1 MGDHVH
7 HDEAHETFTI
17 AHGKRAL
24 NGEIN
29 MMMITGAAMED
40 GEVMNS
46 SSSIMDGPT
55 IALPPQIK
63 RQGAKQLSGVVGVRV
78 TMTDRKLATHGAIIP
93 AKAITA
99 TVDGTMI
106 IRRVTRKT
114 KATVMR
120 PQSEVQ
126 EPKRIPAVI
135 GGRVAAAHGKTA
147 HRGATITMKTITST
161 LDGGMTIRR
170 VTRKGKVAAM
180 GPRSESREADQA
192 PAVTGATKAPT
203 NPKKH
208 TVAVAVRLGGKTAMC
223 TGAKRRKRSVGRL
236 NWRKMR
242 GGVVVESPRGNARLQ
257 HGTTTAS
264 VLTGKRHRNGEFTV
278 MLTENFSAQGDYS
291 VTFFLGLIS

>member
-29 MMMITGAAMED
+29 NMMITGAAMED

-78 TMTDRKLATHGAIIP
+78 TMANRKLATHGAIIP

-120 PQSEVQ
+120 PQSEIQ

-147 HRGATITMKTITST
+147 HRGATITMKTITAT
-161 LDGGMTIRR
+161 LDGGMAIRR

-192 PAVTGATKAPT
+192 PTD
-203 NPKKH
+203 PKKH

-223 TGAKRRKRSVGRL
+223 TGAERRKRSVGRL

-242 GGVVVESPRGNARLQ
+242 GGVVVEAPRGNARLQ
-257 HGTTTAS
+257 HGTTAAS

-278 MLTENFSAQGDYS
+278 ISAWIGEEFSGYYGFAFIHTCYMCS
-291 VTFFLGLIS
+291 L